1 MPLVWGMAWIAGILK
16 APQEILKF
24 KEGVKLGN
32 VELQVSMWIWAAIF
46 LTKLPAWIIMSQ
58 ASKMQYN
65 VVVEELIF
73 LISDSRSA
81 VYKLCDPGRDT

>member
-1 MPLVWGMAWIAGILK
+1 
-16 APQEILKF
+16 
-24 KEGVKLGN
+24 
-32 VELQVSMWIWAAIF
+32 
-46 LTKLPAWIIMSQ
+46 MSQ